1 MIDFADKFPLFIHL
15 ISTIVGFGAVIV
27 IDVWG
32 FLWIINKQK
41 LSQVMSVARVTQI
54 LIWIGF
60 FGLVL
65 SGLFLGAHY
74 DKPRTQLKIGLV
86 ILLGINGL
94 YLEYIKRWAKKL
106 GDIEFAKAPV
116 MFKVQIGMAS
126 IVSQVGWWG
135 TILIGFLTANRIF

>member
-65 SGLFLGAHY
+65 SGLFFGSTL
-74 DKPRTQLKIGLV
+74 
-86 ILLGINGL
+86 
-94 YLEYIKRWAKKL
+94 
-106 GDIEFAKAPV
+106 
-116 MFKVQIGMAS
+116 
-126 IVSQVGWWG
+126 
-135 TILIGFLTANRIF
+135 